1 MKHITFT
8 LEEMIQI
15 KESFLKDYYKE
26 HKKVIEA
33 KIKRFGRSYNTPF
46 GSMNNGCLQTFN
58 SKECFTKKC
67 ERTPH
72 KAGSSTFVMKV

>member
-1 MKHITFT
+1 
-8 LEEMIQI
+8 MIQI

-46 GSMNNGCLQTFN
+46 GSMNNGYLQTFN
-58 SKECFTKKC
+58 SKSVSLKNVKEPLIKQVLS
-67 ERTPH
+67 H
-72 KAGSSTFVMKV
+72 L

>member
-1 MKHITFT
+1 MSQTKSIFLLFKLMRSSLKHITFT

-33 KIKRFGRSYNTPF
+33 KKTVWQVI
-46 GSMNNGCLQTFN
+46 
-58 SKECFTKKC
+58 
-67 ERTPH
+67 
-72 KAGSSTFVMKV
+72 

>member
-58 SKECFTKKC
+58 SKSVSLKNVKEPLIKQVL
-67 ERTPH
+67 PH
-72 KAGSSTFVMKV
+72 L